1 MNSPARASGCRRS
14 GEGRRAAEDS
24 KGRKQGVQQGAHP
37 DRAQQRPLKACAAL
51 RGGYHGKTGRLA
63 RSLDVITGLA
73 NLHRLTGSPDPANT
87 PRMGKKPGPKTSRN
101 IYLQSHGTS
110 ARKGRRTGAGRRHS
124 CSKQAMPPPFRRV
137 TSFRLGQS
145 RALQARRPSAFGR
158 LERPPSKAGDRLC
171 ISSNDLNHTAPAAP
185 TNPPQDDSSCT
196 ATTHVNSYIAPA
208 TAP

>member
-1 MNSPARASGCRRS
+1 MPALRRGAASCRRLKRPKTRRS
-14 GEGRRAAEDS
+14 TGCASRPSAATPAKGLCRPAGRVPRKNRAACQVTRHD
-24 KGRKQGVQQGAHP
+24 P
-37 DRAQQRPLKACAAL
+37 
-51 RGGYHGKTGRLA
+51 
-63 RSLDVITGLA
+63 GLA
-73 NLHRLTGSPDPANT
+73 NLHRLTGSPDLVNT

-124 CSKQAMPPPFRRV
+124 YSKQVMPPPFRRV